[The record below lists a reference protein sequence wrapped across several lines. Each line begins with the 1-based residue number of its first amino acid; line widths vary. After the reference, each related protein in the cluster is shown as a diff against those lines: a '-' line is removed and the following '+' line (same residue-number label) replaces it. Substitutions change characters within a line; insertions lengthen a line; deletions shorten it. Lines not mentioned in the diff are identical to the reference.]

1 MKLSSQG
8 TQRKRSAYGRKSRR
22 GGPTASSSIPSSAT
36 NDGNRSN
43 NGPDGGVQSKND
55 APVVH
60 KQGMCIDILTEGY
73 VQSFVDFFYLMHRPD
88 PNPDP
93 NKPEAA
99 DAEIA
104 VPVETMQVVKE
115 NLTSAEAARRSGETS
130 VVYNNYN
137 ELARGFQESND
148 AKTGIYFFE
157 KCLEIARLT
166 SDPIGEMKAN
176 HNLGLAYQR
185 LDNMDMAIKYHTHHR
200 DLVMEGQTL
209 FNEGNSN
216 SLDEKTLLSEL
227 SNASYELNKMYKR
240 KAEKL
245 ESSSKLNEAISLYE
259 LSLEAA
265 KNTNDAA
272 TIGQANYRLGRSLI
286 LADDPSAAL
295 SFLELY
301 RDTCLESND
310 RDGQGQAFSALAAA
324 YQKLNQTDD
333 AVSCLRE
340 YLKIAKDTD
349 DLTAQAEACCNLGV
363 IHNRKGEFSK
373 AVHFFERNFE
383 ISRSIVA
390 SGKGTRRLVDN
401 ARVNLG
407 MSRGNA
413 QIGTYMNVI
422 SYDISS
428 LLLWKNRRLEF
439 DDKKSR
445 GRK

>member
-1 MKLSSQG
+1 MKLST
-8 TQRKRSAYGRKSRR
+8 TQRKRSAYGRKQRR
-22 GGPTASSSIPSSAT
+22 SSSKNVPSS
-36 NDGNRSN
+36 NDQKERN
-43 NGPDGGVQSKND
+43 NGTREKGEETLSKQ
-55 APVVH
+55 AL
-60 KQGMCIDILTEGY
+60 CIDILTQGY

-93 NKPEAA
+93 NKPESA
-99 DAEIA
+99 DAEIE
-104 VPVETMQVVKE
+104 VPVETMKIVKE
-115 NLTSAEAARRSGETS
+115 NLTAAEAARRNGNTEI
-130 VVYNNYN
+130 VYRNYSD
-137 ELARGFQESND
+137 LANSFQENND

-166 SDPIGEMKAN
+166 QDPSGEMRAN
-176 HNLGLAYQR
+176 HHLGLAYQR
-185 LDNMDMAIKYHTHHR
+185 LNNSDMAITYHTHHR
-200 DLVMEGQTL
+200 DLVEAGQKL
-209 FNEGNSN
+209 
-216 SLDEKTLLSEL
+216 LDEGAENALDQDTLESEL
-227 SNASYELNKMYKR
+227 RAASYELNKMYKR

-245 ESSSKLNEAISLYE
+245 ESTKKLNEAIALYE
-259 LSLEAA
+259 LGLNAA
-265 KNTNDAA
+265 KNTNDSV
-272 TIGQANYRLGRSLI
+272 TIGQANYRLGRAFI

-301 RDTCLESND
+301 RDSCIDSSD
-310 RDGQGQAFSALAAA
+310 REGQGQAFSALAAA
-324 YQKLNQTDD
+324 HQKLESTNE

-422 SYDISS
+422 SYDLSG

-439 DDKKSR
+439 DNNAAR
-445 GRK
+445 RK

>member
-1 MKLSSQG
+1 MKLST
-8 TQRKRSAYGRKSRR
+8 TQRKRSAYGRKSRKTVSKT
-22 GGPTASSSIPSSAT
+22 PLTSNDTTSPLT
-36 NDGNRSN
+36 NRNAKDETTT
-43 NGPDGGVQSKND
+43 
-55 APVVH
+55 
-60 KQGMCIDILTEGY
+60 KQTLCTEILTSGN

-93 NKPEAA
+93 NKPESA
-99 DAEIA
+99 DAEIE
-104 VPVETMQVVKE
+104 VSVETMQTVKD
-115 NLTSAEAARRSGETS
+115 NLTSAEAARRAGNTEI
-130 VVYNNYN
+130 VYSNYS
-137 ELARGFQESND
+137 ELANSFQENND

-166 SDPIGEMKAN
+166 QDPAGEMRAN

-185 LDNMDMAIKYHTHHR
+185 LNNMDMAITYHTHHR
-200 DLVMEGQTL
+200 DLVQTGQ
-209 FNEGNSN
+209 
-216 SLDEKTLLSEL
+216 SLLDDGAASALDQDILDAEL
-227 SNASYELNKMYKR
+227 RAASYELNKMYKR

-245 ESSSKLNEAISLYE
+245 EATQKLNEEIALYE
-259 LSLEAA
+259 LGLEAA
-265 KNTNDAA
+265 KNTNDDA

-286 LADDPSAAL
+286 LADDPSTAL

-301 RDTCLESND
+301 RDSCIESND
-310 RDGQGQAFSALAAA
+310 REGQGQAFSALAAA
-324 YQKLNQTDD
+324 HQKLERTDE

-422 SYDISS
+422 SYDLSG

-439 DDKKSR
+439 DDKASR
-445 GRK
+445 RK